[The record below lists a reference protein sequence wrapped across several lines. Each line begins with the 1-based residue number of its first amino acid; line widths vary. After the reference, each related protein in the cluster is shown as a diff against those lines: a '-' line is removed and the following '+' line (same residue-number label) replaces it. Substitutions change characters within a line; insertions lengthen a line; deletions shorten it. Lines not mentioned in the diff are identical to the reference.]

1 MTQAPIVK
9 LIPRNV
15 AALRPGQ
22 DAAAATAL
30 VAGNSVATRLESGVG
45 NCFPGLEFDARNLER
60 RFFPF
65 LEIDIGQTAGGV
77 EVMQIASVDLNAVAG
92 ATLSAADKQAYR
104 TIAGDLDQGRSWS
117 VDRITGHFGPLGQLT
132 FRLSELDNRSSGAGR
147 LPPDPWT
154 AARLLTENSPVT
166 LVLSRRAAAAALT
179 LTGNRVR
186 YLEDDGALARMF
198 SPGELTQSLCSPWTH
213 DFRDCT
219 CYYWASNH
227 PDIAL
232 PPLPTPAPADTDPRW
247 NLATDWERADRSIE
261 TPPVETSAGDT
272 IEIPH
277 HTINRD
283 WQRLN
288 FVLERREQLVP
299 YRPQAFNAQPLTDQD
314 ALIRE
319 LRYAAGVE
327 LAVMQE
333 YLTAAWSLQKPNGQ
347 PALLRDDLRAAF
359 AEILRVAIG
368 EMRHLRAIND
378 VLARFPTPA
387 PFVPA
392 LAVASQIPLGQPGQF
407 RAVAFRPATGAV
419 LEEFAEI
426 EAPSKSVDG
435 VYARILATLEAG
447 AGDEEQQQTIRTVMA
462 EGEDH
467 WQTFLFVSEWLGRHQ
482 ESTYLRPALAPPS
495 PGKPEHQ
502 LLQQRYQ
509 TLLGNLFAAYT
520 MRIPAGASAINL
532 ARSSMLGADG
542 IEGALDAVASQN
554 LLVVFDPIADARFA
568 AIDPP

>member
-1 MTQAPIVK
+1 MTQAPRVK

-22 DAAAATAL
+22 GAAAATAL
-30 VAGNSVATRLESGVG
+30 VAGNSISTRLESGVG

-65 LEIDIGQTAGGV
+65 LEIDIGPQ
-77 EVMQIASVDLNAVAG
+77 VMQIASVDVNAVSSAG
-92 ATLSAADKQAYR
+92 LSAADKQVYR
-104 TIAGDLDQGRSWS
+104 TIADDLDQGRTWT
-117 VDRITGHFGPLGQLT
+117 VDRITGHFGPLGQLD
-132 FRLSELDNRSSGAGR
+132 FQLSDLNSRSSGAGR
-147 LPPDPWT
+147 LPPDAWT

-166 LVLSRRAAAAALT
+166 LVLSRPSAAALT

-186 YLEDDGALARMF
+186 YLDDDGALARMF

-213 DFRDCT
+213 DFRDCA

-232 PPLPTPAPADTDPRW
+232 PPLPTPVPAAVDPRW
-247 NLATDWERADRSIE
+247 NLATAWERADRSVDM
-261 TPPVETSAGDT
+261 PPVATSTGNT
-272 IEIPH
+272 TEIPH
-277 HTINRD
+277 HAINRD

-299 YRPQAFNAQPLTDQD
+299 YRSQAFNAQPLPDQN
-314 ALIRE
+314 ALLRE

-333 YLTAAWSLQKPNGQ
+333 YLTAAWSLQRPNGQ
-347 PALLRDDLRAAF
+347 PALLRDDLRVAF
-359 AEILRVAIG
+359 AELLRVAIA
-368 EMRHLRAIND
+368 EMRHLRAVND
-378 VLARFPTPA
+378 VLVRFPTPAPA

-392 LAVASQIPLGQPGQF
+392 LAVASQIPSGPAGQF
-407 RAVAFRPATGAV
+407 RAVGFRPATAAV
-419 LEEFAEI
+419 LQQFVAI
-426 EAPSKSVDG
+426 EAPSQAVDG
-435 VYARILATLEAG
+435 VYARILATLESG

-482 ESTYLRPALAPPS
+482 ESDYLRPALAPP
-495 PGKPEHQ
+495 PAGNEAHAE
-502 LLQQRYQ
+502 LQRRYQ
-509 TLLGNLFAAYT
+509 ALLKNLFDAYT

-532 ARSSMLGADG
+532 ARGSMLGADG
-542 IEGALDAVASQN
+542 IEGALDAIASQN
-554 LLVVFDPIADARFA
+554 FLIVFDPIADARFA

>member
-1 MTQAPIVK
+1 MIQAPPVK

-65 LEIDIGQTAGGV
+65 LEIDIGDQ
-77 EVMQIASVDLNAVAG
+77 VMQIVSVDVDAVASAG
-92 ATLSAADKQAYR
+92 LSAADKRIYR
-104 TIAGDLDQGRSWS
+104 TIAGDLDQARSWS
-117 VDRITGHFGPLGQLT
+117 VDRITGHFGPLGQLA
-132 FRLSELDNRSSGAGR
+132 FKLSDLNSRSSGAGR
-147 LPPDPWT
+147 LPPDAWT

-166 LVLSRRAAAAALT
+166 LVLSRRPAATTLT

-186 YLEDDGALARMF
+186 YLDDDGALARMF

-219 CYYWASNH
+219 CFYWASNH

-232 PPLPTPAPADTDPRW
+232 PPLPTPAPAEGDPRW
-247 NLATDWERADRSIE
+247 NLATAWERADRSIE
-261 TPPVETSAGDT
+261 APPVEKSAGAADRAL
-272 IEIPH
+272 IPH

-299 YRPQAFNAQPLTDQD
+299 YRSRAFNAQPLPDQTM
-314 ALIRE
+314 LVRE
-319 LRYAAGVE
+319 LRYAAGIE

-333 YLTAAWSLQKPNGQ
+333 YLTAAWSLQEPDAQ
-347 PALLRDDLRAAF
+347 PAMLRDDLRAAF

-368 EMRHLRAIND
+368 EMRHLRAVND

-392 LAVASQIPLGQPGQF
+392 LAVASQIPLGPPGQF
-407 RAVAFRPATGAV
+407 RAVEFRPATAAV
-419 LEEFAEI
+419 LKQFAAI
-426 EAPSKSVDG
+426 EAPSQGVDG
-435 VYARILATLEAG
+435 VYARILATLESG
-447 AGDEEQQQTIRTVMA
+447 AGDDEQQQTIRTVMA

-467 WQTFLFVSEWLGRHQ
+467 WQTFLFVMEWLGRHQ
-482 ESTYLRPALAPPS
+482 EPTYLRTAALSPP
-495 PGKPEHQ
+495 PRDNAAHV

-509 TLLGNLFAAYT
+509 TLLGNLFDAYT
-520 MRIPAGASAINL
+520 LRIPAGASAINL
-532 ARSSMLGADG
+532 ARGSMLGANG
-542 IEGALDAVASQN
+542 IEGALDAVANQN
-554 LLVVFDPIADARFA
+554 FLIVFDPISDARFA

>member
-1 MTQAPIVK
+1 MTQTPRVK

-22 DAAAATAL
+22 GAAAATAL
-30 VAGNSVATRLESGVG
+30 VAGNSVSTRLESGVG

-65 LEIDIGQTAGGV
+65 LEIDIGPQL
-77 EVMQIASVDLNAVAG
+77 MQIASVDVDAVSSAG
-92 ATLSAADKQAYR
+92 LPAADKQVYR
-104 TIAGDLDQGRSWS
+104 TIANDLDQGRTWA
-117 VDRITGHFGPLGQLT
+117 VDRITGHFGPLGQLD
-132 FRLSELDNRSSGAGR
+132 FQLSDLNDRSSGAGR
-147 LPPDPWT
+147 LPPDAWT

-166 LVLSRRAAAAALT
+166 LALTRRPAAAPLT

-186 YLEDDGALARMF
+186 YLDDDGALSRMF

-213 DFRDCT
+213 DFRDCA

-232 PPLPTPAPADTDPRW
+232 PPLPTPVPAAVDPRW
-247 NLATDWERADRSIE
+247 NLATAWERADRSIDM
-261 TPPVETSAGDT
+261 PPVATSAGNT
-272 IEIPH
+272 AEIPH

-299 YRPQAFNAQPLTDQD
+299 YRSQAFNAQPLPDQN
-314 ALIRE
+314 ALLRE

-333 YLTAAWSLQKPNGQ
+333 YLTAAWSLQRPDGQ
-347 PALLRDDLRAAF
+347 PALLRDDLRVAF
-359 AEILRVAIG
+359 AELLRVAIA
-368 EMRHLRAIND
+368 EMRHLRAVND
-378 VLARFPTPA
+378 VLARFPTSTPV

-392 LAVASQIPLGQPGQF
+392 LAVASQIPLGPAGQF
-407 RAVAFRPATGAV
+407 RAVEFRPATAAV
-419 LEEFAEI
+419 LQQFVAI
-426 EAPSKSVDG
+426 EAPSQSVDG
-435 VYARILATLEAG
+435 VYARILATLESG
-447 AGDEEQQQTIRTVMA
+447 AGDEEQRQTIRTVMA

-482 ESTYLRPALAPPS
+482 ESDYLRPALAPP
-495 PGKPEHQ
+495 PAGNEAHAE
-502 LLQQRYQ
+502 LQRRYQ
-509 TLLGNLFAAYT
+509 ALLKNLFDAYT

-532 ARSSMLGADG
+532 ARGSMLGADG
-542 IEGALDAVASQN
+542 IEGALDAIASQN
-554 LLVVFDPIADARFA
+554 FLIVFDPIADARFA